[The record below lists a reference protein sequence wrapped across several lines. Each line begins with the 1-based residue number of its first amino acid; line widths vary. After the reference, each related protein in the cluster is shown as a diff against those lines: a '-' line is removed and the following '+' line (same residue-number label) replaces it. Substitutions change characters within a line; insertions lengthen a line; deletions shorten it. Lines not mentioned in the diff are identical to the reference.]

1 MNTLKS
7 KLLTTS
13 VLPLIISMIL
23 ISTVSLF
30 TFISSNKEMSKF
42 YEDDMIQEK
51 QQLIKNQILTAKS
64 VVDSVLS
71 KYDNKEEAKNE
82 IINILSQMRYLSN
95 KSGYFF
101 AYEKKGEDFYFAFH
115 GTKAKLNGKKTNIT
129 APDIKGY
136 AFRKALIDSG
146 TSDKFITYYYQKP
159 KTDKVLKKIAYA
171 QYIPEIKWTLVTGI
185 YVDDVYKQIEK
196 LEQNSKSVLN
206 TTITKFVILSIIL
219 SIISALLII
228 FVITNIFNKPLLAF
242 EEGINGFFKYLNQET
257 NTVTPLDDTRNDEL
271 GKMSKVVNDNIN
283 KTKIKID
290 EDREV
295 IDKTI
300 AVLAEFEKGD
310 LSQRVAVNTSNPAL
324 QELTNLLNKMANHL
338 EKNIGNVLKVL
349 EEYTNY
355 NYLNTVDT
363 HDIKEHLLRLANGV
377 NSLGN
382 SITHMLVDNKNNGL
396 TLQDSSTTLLSNV
409 ETLNIS
415 SNEAA
420 VSLEETAAAL
430 EEITSNISSNTQN
443 VIQMAQYANEV
454 TQSVN
459 TGQTLANQTT
469 TSMDDINN
477 EVISI
482 HEAITVIDQIA
493 FQTNILS
500 LNAAVEAATAGEAGK
515 GFAVVAQEVRNLA
528 SRSADAANEIKNLV
542 EKATTKANEG
552 KNIATKMID
561 GYTHLNES
569 ISKTIELISNVES
582 ASKEQQTGI
591 VQINNA
597 ITLLDQQTQK
607 NASVA
612 SNTKTIAIQTQTIA
626 NTVVSNAN
634 NKQFKGK

>member
-7 KLLTTS
+7 KLLATS

-23 ISTVSLF
+23 ISMVSMF
-30 TFISSNKEMSKF
+30 TFISTNEEILKF
-42 YEDDMIQEK
+42 YETDMIQEK
-51 QQLIKNQILTAKS
+51 QQLIKNQISTAKN

-71 KYDNKEEAKNE
+71 KYDNKEEARDE
-82 IINILSQMRYLSN
+82 IINILSNIRYLSN

-101 AYEKKGEDFYFAFH
+101 AYEKKGEDYYFAFH
-115 GTKAKLNGKKTNIT
+115 GTKAKLNGTKTDIN
-129 APDIKGY
+129 APDIKGF
-136 AFRKALIDSG
+136 AFRKALIDSA
-146 TSDKFITYYYQKP
+146 TDDKFITYYYKKP
-159 KTDKVLKKIAYA
+159 NTDIILKKIAYA

-185 YVDDVYKQIEK
+185 YVDDVYAQVHK
-196 LEQNSKSVLN
+196 LENNNATVLS
-206 TTITKFVILSIIL
+206 TTITKFIIL
-219 SIISALLII
+219 SLVLCLVSAFLII
-228 FVITNIFNKPLLAF
+228 FVIQNIFNKPLLAF
-242 EEGINGFFKYLNQET
+242 EKGINGFFKYLNQET

-271 GKMSKVVNDNIN
+271 GKMSKVVNENIN

-290 EDREV
+290 EDRQV

-300 AVLAEFEKGD
+300 AILAEFEKGD
-310 LSQRVAVNTSNPAL
+310 LSQRVTINTSNPAL
-324 QELTNLLNKMANHL
+324 KELTNLLNKMANNL

-349 EEYTNY
+349 DEYSNY
-355 NYLNTVDT
+355 NYLNKVDIN
-363 HDIKEHLLRLANGV
+363 DIKEHLLKLANGV
-377 NSLGN
+377 NSLGD
-382 SITHMLVDNKNNGL
+382 SITHMLLDNKKNGL
-396 TLQDSSTTLLSNV
+396 TLQNSSTTLLNNV
-409 ETLNIS
+409 ETLNVS

-420 VSLEETAAAL
+420 ASLEETAAAL
-430 EEITSNISSNTQN
+430 EEITSNIASNTQN

-469 TSMDDINN
+469 ISMDDINN

-542 EKATTKANEG
+542 EKATQKANDG

-591 VQINNA
+591 IQINNA
-597 ITLLDQQTQK
+597 INLLDQQTQK

-612 SNTKTIAIQTQTIA
+612 SNTKTIAIQTQNIA
-626 NTVVSNAN
+626 NTVVNNAN